1 MIEVFEVSK
10 HYGAQK
16 ALDRVSLRFPAGKVT
31 ILAGMSGSGKSTLLK
46 ILNRLVEPDGGK
58 VTIDGVDIRSQVPE
72 DLRRNLGW
80 VIQSTGLFP
89 HFTVA
94 ENIATVPRLL
104 KWPADRIQARVAQ
117 LVDLVRLPRA
127 FLTKFPHELSG
138 GEAQRVGVAR
148 ALGADPPVLLMDEPF
163 GSLDPQT
170 RLALQDE
177 FLNLQSQLK
186 KTVILVTH
194 ELDEALKLGDHL
206 ALLDQG
212 LLLAFDTPERLQGR
226 GGRVGEFLG
235 RDYDLKLLSRRHPLS
250 TSPENLGPSSRD
262 LLVEMIAQ
270 GQPTVQTAS
279 GQTVAFADLVRPGTP

>member
-1 MIEVFEVSK
+1 MIEVLGVSK
-10 HYGAQK
+10 NYGAQK
-16 ALDRVSLRFPAGKVT
+16 ALDNVSLRFPAGRVT
-31 ILAGMSGSGKSTLLK
+31 ILAGPSGSGKSTLLK
-46 ILNRLVEPDGGK
+46 ILNRLVEPDSGR

-72 DLRRNLGW
+72 ELRRSLGW

-104 KWPADRIQARVAQ
+104 KWPAPRVDARVAQ
-117 LVDLVRLPRA
+117 LVDLVRLPRS
-127 FLTKFPHELSG
+127 FLTKYPHELSG

-177 FLNLQSQLK
+177 FLNLQAQLK

-194 ELDEALKLGDHL
+194 ELDEALKLGDFL

-212 LLLAFDTPERLQGR
+212 SLLAFDTPERLQGR
-226 GGRVGEFLG
+226 GGRIETFLG
-235 RDYDLKLLSRRHPLS
+235 REYELKLLSRHHPLS
-250 TSPENLGPSSRD
+250 PTPGNEGPSSRD
-262 LLVEMIAQ
+262 LLVEMIAG
-270 GQPTVQTAS
+270 GQPSVLTAAGRTVT
-279 GQTVAFADLVRPGTP
+279 FADLIPKAPQ